1 MVRLRRF
8 KISELVIEERSKSA
22 IRAAYLLV
30 ALSVLLVSAV
40 AESDLANSWYEKGQ
54 KMQENG
60 YYLDADNAYAQAIA
74 MSPDNATLWA
84 AKGLALI
91 QLKRYEEAISAYD
104 EALGLYPDSARDLI
118 AQAWKLKGDAL
129 RSLNRSSESDAA
141 FARARDLGYVEPV
154 APPGQNAELYEAGNA
169 STNTSADATDEAAE
183 SQAAVSTPA
192 ASKSAADAYLDSS
205 RASLSQGADYGM
217 CM

>member
-1 MVRLRRF
+1 MVRLGRY
-8 KISELVIEERSKSA
+8 KISELAIRERFKSA
-22 IRAAYLLV
+22 IKVASILV
-30 ALSVLLVSAV
+30 ALSVLLVSAG
-40 AESDLANSWYEKGQ
+40 AQPDLANSWYEKGQ

-60 YYLDADNAYAQAIA
+60 YYQDAADAFDQAIA

-91 QLKRYEEAISAYD
+91 ELKRYEEAISAFD
-104 EALGLYPDSARDLI
+104 EALGLYPDSSRDLI
-118 AQAWKLKGDAL
+118 AQAWKHKGDAL
-129 RSLNRSSESDAA
+129 KSLNRNSEADAS
-141 FARARDLGYVEPV
+141 FAKARDLGYIEPS
-154 APPGQNAELYEAGNA
+154 APSEPKSALPAAGEATANI
-169 STNTSADATDEAAE
+169 STNVADGAVKA
-183 SQAAVSTPA
+183 QAAVSTPA